1 MNCTDCFVFY
11 FAKKKKKECH
21 SIFPSIIANSSV
33 ELSFGLPY
41 MDISEK
47 ERIYASRHDSR
58 ISYADSSISG
68 TQHVTSEP
76 TSHISFS
83 VPNASS
89 QFTSTQTC

>member
-47 ERIYASRHDSR
+47 ERIYASH
-58 ISYADSSISG
+58 SSISG